1 MSKKIIAFYDIL
13 FVAIVGGA
21 LYAVAVH
28 IDLYCNFSD
37 AAWAREHWYIVLLF
51 ATCISVPITMIVS
64 VPRITIDLSCDK
76 FEAFYLVNFRRN
88 ERDMLS
94 NWQFYPSQVES
105 VEVVRLSREEK
116 RRYTSARFLFRK
128 YLKVNFRYGHSKYLY
143 VAHYSAWQIKKI
155 IQLLTSKK

>member
-1 MSKKIIAFYDIL
+1 MSKKIIAFYDVL
-13 FVAIVGGA
+13 FVSIASGGMLSLA
-21 LYAVAVH
+21 LH
-28 IDLYCNFSD
+28 ILISNDFGD

-88 ERDMLS
+88 ERDMHS
-94 NWQFYPSQVES
+94 NWIIYPSQVES